1 MNTTKKLGLFPI
13 LTLSVL
19 AASFFTSAN
28 AMNNAPK
35 NPISMEAKKTELN
48 KYKQELREIYNYLEA
63 SPGFTSQYTKQ
74 KREDA
79 KKLEIKIKEL
89 ESNMK

>member
-1 MNTTKKLGLFPI
+1 MKTIRKLGLLPV

-19 AASFFTSAN
+19 AVCFSAPVN
-28 AMNNAPK
+28 AMNNAQK
-35 NPISMEAKKTELN
+35 NPININTKKAELN
-48 KYKQELREIYNYLEA
+48 KYKQELREIYNYLES

-79 KKLEIKIKEL
+79 KKLEVKIKEL
-89 ESNMK
+89 ETSIK